1 MNDHRNARRVVVLGA
16 GYGGPMAAMRVAVS
30 APCPTAAVPDRVESL
45 VGAER

>member
-16 GYGGPMAAMRVAVS
+16 GYGGRVAVS
-30 APCPTAAVPDRVESL
+30 APCPTAAVPERVESL